1 MALTNAFR
9 EAVTEK
15 NVRKIRIMLKDSLL
29 VDPSFKRF
37 QEMERA
43 V

>member
-15 NVRKIRIMLKDSLL
+15 NVRKIRIMLRNCRKII
-29 VDPSFKRF
+29 
-37 QEMERA
+37 A
-43 V
+43 